1 MNYSSSQFDA
11 NNQFASTYQYRPHTP
26 YQDKN
31 YLNES
36 NNCISNELR
45 VASLECRVE
54 TLEKMIK
61 FYDDLINLKNEERKN
76 EFHISYNETLTLFN
90 SKIEKIEYK
99 IDQISQINLQKNKEL
114 SDKIDNLYKKI
125 EIIEID
131 HENEKKKSFN
141 QEIKKDK
148 QQNKIQENCDNSQMN
163 NSNNDILLS
172 NKISEIDALINKNEM
187 MVENIIEEK
196 LSGVKAENERK
207 INEILSLIDEHN
219 KIIEEN
225 DFALNELRDA
235 VRSIQNENV
244 DVIKVVSVQT
254 EKIKQIDFVVDQIS
268 ELKEK
273 MSKLI
278 NIFGEN
284 QKEEEEFINNYLGGD
299 ANGNQNLQ

>member
-1 MNYSSSQFDA
+1 MKYQFDT
-11 NNQFASTYQYRPHTP
+11 NNQFTNTYQYRPHTP
-26 YQDKN
+26 YQEKN
-31 YLNES
+31 YLNDS

-45 VASLECRVE
+45 VASLECRIE
-54 TLEKMIK
+54 TLEKMVK

-76 EFHISYNETLTLFN
+76 EFHISYNETVSLFN
-90 SKIEKIEYK
+90 SKIEQIEYK
-99 IDQISQINLQKNKEL
+99 IDQISQLNLQKNKEL
-114 SDKIDNLYKKI
+114 SDKIDNLYKKV
-125 EIIEID
+125 EIIELD

-148 QQNKIQENCDNSQMN
+148 QQHKVQENCDNSQMN
-163 NSNNDILLS
+163 NSNNDIILS
-172 NKISEIDALINKNEM
+172 NKISEIDALINKNEI

-196 LSGVKAENERK
+196 LSNVKAENERK
-207 INEILSLIDEHN
+207 INEILSLIDEHK

-235 VRSIQNENV
+235 VRNIQNENV

-284 QKEEEEFINNYLGGD
+284 QKEEEEFINNYLGGEG
-299 ANGNQNLQ
+299 NGNQNLH